1 MSEKLLIY
9 LKDIKMAITSVER
22 FIEGLDFYQFKNDDK
37 TSSAVIRKFEII
49 GEATKNIPE
58 RIRKQYSQIPWKD
71 IAGMRDKLIHA
82 YSEVDLKLVWT
93 TIQQRLPKLKSTI
106 DELIEKNLMKSCQ
119 LCHKKYFLYSL
130 PIRVYM
136 VEIKN

>member
-1 MSEKLLIY
+1 MSDKLLIY
-9 LKDIKMAITSVER
+9 LKDIKMAITSIEE
-22 FIEGLDFYQFKNDDK
+22 FIEGLDFNQFKVDDK

-58 RIRKQYSQIPWKD
+58 IIKKQYPEIPWKD

-93 TIQQRLPKLKSTI
+93 TIHQRLPNLKSTI
-106 DELIEKNLMKSCQ
+106 EKLLEKN
-119 LCHKKYFLYSL
+119 
-130 PIRVYM
+130 
-136 VEIKN
+136 

>member
-1 MSEKLLIY
+1 MSEKLHIL
-9 LKDIKMAITSVER
+9 LKDIKMAINSIEN
-22 FIEGLDFYQFKNDDK
+22 FIDGLDFNQFKVDDK

-58 RIRKQYSQIPWKD
+58 IIRKQHPQIPWKD

-93 TIQQRLPKLKSTI
+93 TIHQRLPKLKSTI
-106 DELIEKNLMKSCQ
+106 EKL
-119 LCHKKYFLYSL
+119 L
-130 PIRVYM
+130 
-136 VEIKN
+136 EED

>member
-1 MSEKLLIY
+1 MSKDLRIY
-9 LKDIKMAITSVER
+9 LKDIKLAIESIEN
-22 FIEGLDFYQFKNDDK
+22 FIEGLDFNQFKADDK

-58 RIRKQYSQIPWKD
+58 IIRQQYSQIPWKD

-93 TIQQRLPKLKSTI
+93 TIHQRLPKLKSTI
-106 DELIEKNLMKSCQ
+106 
-119 LCHKKYFLYSL
+119 
-130 PIRVYM
+130 
-136 VEIKN
+136 EILLLKDV

>member
-1 MSEKLLIY
+1 
-9 LKDIKMAITSVER
+9 MAIISIEK
-22 FIEGLDFYQFKNDDK
+22 FIEGLDYNQFKVDDK

-58 RIRKQYSQIPWKD
+58 VIREQNLQIPWKD

-93 TIQQRLPKLKSTI
+93 TIHQRLPKLKSTI
-106 DELIEKNLMKSCQ
+106 EKL
-119 LCHKKYFLYSL
+119 L
-130 PIRVYM
+130 
-136 VEIKN
+136 EED